1 MSVNDGSPAPNPPHT
16 TTHTTELLLV
26 VMAIIWGVNFSVVKY
41 GTQVM
46 EPLAYN
52 ALRMTLACVILLAVA
67 HVRPGRALARAD
79 RWRLMALGLL
89 GHCIYQVL
97 FINGI
102 AMTRAGTAA
111 LVVAASPAMV
121 AIVARSAGHERLP
134 RRAILGIAL
143 SIGGVF
149 LVLGGSVVA
158 DGRGHLIGDLL
169 ILAAV
174 LCWAFYTTGLL
185 PLTKRVDALP
195 IAAWTLVGGVI
206 PLALLATPAI
216 LRIEW
221 GNVTMVTWGAIAYSG
236 IGAMVIAY
244 LIWYHGV
251 HRIGPTRTSMFANLQ
266 PVVAVLV
273 AWVVLGEIP
282 TIFQGV
288 GAGTVVGGLYLS
300 RR

>member
-1 MSVNDGSPAPNPPHT
+1 MSSADGSPAPKTP
-16 TTHTTELLLV
+16 HTTELLLV

-46 EPLAYN
+46 APLAYN
-52 ALRMTLACVILLAVA
+52 ALRMTLACVVLLTIA
-67 HVRPGRALARAD
+67 RFMPGRPLARAD

-102 AMTRAGTAA
+102 ALTRAGTAA
-111 LVVAASPAMV
+111 LMVAASPAMV
-121 AIVARSAGHERLP
+121 ALVARMAGHERLP
-134 RRAILGIAL
+134 ARAVVGIAL

-149 LVLGGSVVA
+149 LVLGGSVTA
-158 DGRGHLIGDLL
+158 DGRAHFIGDLL

-174 LCWAFYTTGLL
+174 ICWAFYTTGLL
-185 PLTKRVDALP
+185 PLTSRVDAIP
-195 IAAWTLVGGVI
+195 IAAWTLVGGVV
-206 PLALLATPAI
+206 PLALIASPAI

-221 GNVTMVTWGAIAYSG
+221 ASVTPLTWGAIAYSG

-266 PVVAVLV
+266 PVVAVIV
-273 AWVVLGEIP
+273 AWVVLGEVP
-282 TIFQGV
+282 TIYQGL
-288 GAGTVVGGLYLS
+288 GATVIGGLYLS